1 MTNAAQPSIARTD
14 RLDALAQPSSMVWL
28 LTTGECIAAI
38 LAVTPGYT
46 GNRWVYFGLASL
58 GIQWVLLLTLASLLV
73 LRRLLASRSA
83 LTVACTALALM
94 QLVTAVISTVMFGLF
109 GEYWHLGQ
117 GDWKEFSVQ
126 LSVISFLIAVLG
138 MGALHNHL
146 RLQQMAIRA
155 KQAELDALTAR
166 VQPHF
171 LFNTLN
177 MAIALLHA
185 RPQQAEKL
193 LLDLSELFRAALT
206 TQDKVPLA
214 DEIELTKRYL
224 EIEALRFGE
233 RLSVRWDLPTRLPE
247 ISVPNLTLQPLVE
260 NAVHHGIEG
269 AREGER
275 SPLRS
280 LTPMAWLKSTYT
292 TASRQVRARIA
303 ALAMAL
309 ASRHCVAALKSAT
322 QFYRQSNLIPP
333 SERRLHCGLRS
344 PPDNKD
350 GNPPRSSSAAA
361 RQTRAAARP
370 GPA

>member
-1 MTNAAQPSIARTD
+1 MTNAAKPSIARTD

-73 LRRLLASRSA
+73 LRRLLAGRSA

-126 LSVISFLIAVLG
+126 LSVIAFLIAVLG

-185 RPQQAEKL
+185 RPQQAEQL

-269 AREGER
+269 AREGGEITIAIISTNGLVEIHVHNSVPAGASSHSR
-275 SPLRS
+275 TDHGIGLSALRGRLEGS
-280 LTPMAWLKSTYT
+280 HAMLSTEQSDT
-292 TASRQVRARIA
+292 TFRATI
-303 ALAMAL
+303 
-309 ASRHCVAALKSAT
+309 T
-322 QFYRQSNLIPP
+322 
-333 SERRLHCGLRS
+333 LR
-344 PPDNKD
+344 P
-350 GNPPRSSSAAA
+350 
-361 RQTRAAARP
+361 
-370 GPA
+370 